1 MNNAAQEIVSAEFLL
16 DAFIFRNGRMP
27 NDVDEF
33 EAWIETIDIGELTKV
48 YYPGW
53 QLVTRARDIIDKDEA
68 ERAKYTDFIFSIVA
82 QGS

>member
-16 DAFIFRNGRMP
+16 DAFISRNGRMP
-27 NDVDEF
+27 NDLDEF

-53 QLVTRARDIIDKDEA
+53 QLVTRARDIIDQDEA